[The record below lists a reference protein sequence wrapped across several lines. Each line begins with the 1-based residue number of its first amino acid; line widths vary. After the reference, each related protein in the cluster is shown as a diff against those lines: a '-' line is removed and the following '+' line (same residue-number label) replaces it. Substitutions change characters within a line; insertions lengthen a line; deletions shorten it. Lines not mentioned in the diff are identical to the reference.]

1 MFEKLPWY
9 IIQEILLFDSHF
21 IYRKQNLICID
32 KITRDDE
39 RYSILSKIPRIY
51 QISSNIW
58 NVVLSEPI
66 TKKRYV
72 LGYRFIP
79 FMSNGN
85 GQWEYFFHIFTYPW
99 NSPDTMI
106 CFFSKN

>member
-1 MFEKLPWY
+1 MFEKLPWD

-21 IYRKQNLICID
+21 IYRNQNLICID
-32 KITRDDE
+32 KISRDDK
-39 RYSILSKIPRIY
+39 RYFLLSKIPRIHK
-51 QISSNIW
+51 IAHNIW
-58 NVVLSEPI
+58 NVVLYEPI

-72 LGYRFIP
+72 LGYR
-79 FMSNGN
+79 N

-99 NSPDTMI
+99 NNSPDTMI